1 MVTSRYLVVSAE
13 VLIYIPGM
21 KNYREACTNT
31 ETKMNTFTSLRTLG
45 NTHGSLLT

>member
-1 MVTSRYLVVSAE
+1 MVTSRYSVVSAE

-21 KNYREACTNT
+21 RNYREGCKNT